1 MGKIE
6 DIANKMSASITE
18 AAGDVEKKVNEVA
31 KKVDTEIN
39 TPENR
44 ERVRKDLNNVGKAI
58 DDATDF
64 IGKEVNKIL
73 GTDK

>member
-31 KKVDTEIN
+31 KKVDTEVN